1 MPEKKEKDAN
11 VTKEENKAH
20 KKPKKRNQ
28 KADNQQNI
36 NNNLSENAA
45 KKQNGEK
52 KKQKKSKHIRDFVTD
67 DMNMVDFPADNQTAA
82 ESKKQKKKKGEKQE
96 NRQKNAGNNAKNGA
110 QNGAENSSKN
120 GGYPKND
127 NAKDATGN
135 SSKKGGFPKND
146 NSKKVRVIPLGGLG
160 EIGKNMTLF
169 ECGNDMVI
177 IDCGVGFPDEEM
189 FGIDLVIPD
198 FSYIEANREKL
209 RAVLLT
215 HGHEDHIG
223 AIPYFLRSFNVPVF
237 GTALTIGIIKNKLK
251 EHKLNFTP
259 KLNTVKAGDHVK
271 LGCFDAEFIHV
282 NHSIPDAC
290 AIALQTPAGIMIHSG
305 DFKLDVS
312 PIEGTMMDLSR
323 LGELGQKGVQ
333 LLMCES
339 TNAER
344 NGYTPSEKSVGG
356 VLESVFVAHND
367 KRIVVATFSSNVH
380 RVMQIIDISVKF
392 GRKVAI
398 TGRSMEAAVQ
408 AATELGY
415 MTPPPNTVIPL
426 GEMKNYA
433 PGQITLITTGSQGEP
448 MSALYRMAFSDR
460 SQVVLTQND
469 VVVLSSSIIPG
480 NEKLIGRIINE
491 FAHNGIKTIYDSVY
505 SGVHASGHAC
515 SEEIKLLIQLCK
527 PKFYMPVHGE
537 YRHLNANRNIAT
549 YLGKDPGEIIM
560 ADIGTVV
567 EVGKKSASICGT
579 VPSGRTLIDGLGV
592 GDVGSAVLRDR
603 KHLSEDGMVIIFAT
617 VDTNAKL
624 IINPPE
630 IISKGFVYLPDAEDL
645 ITEAKYAAADELSAA
660 INSGRRRLDLENI
673 KDRVGRAVLKVLIDK
688 TGRKPM
694 VIPFITDL

>member
-1 MPEKKEKDAN
+1 
-11 VTKEENKAH
+11 
-20 KKPKKRNQ
+20 
-28 KADNQQNI
+28 
-36 NNNLSENAA
+36 
-45 KKQNGEK
+45 
-52 KKQKKSKHIRDFVTD
+52 
-67 DMNMVDFPADNQTAA
+67 
-82 ESKKQKKKKGEKQE
+82 
-96 NRQKNAGNNAKNGA
+96 
-110 QNGAENSSKN
+110 
-120 GGYPKND
+120 
-127 NAKDATGN
+127 
-135 SSKKGGFPKND
+135 
-146 NSKKVRVIPLGGLG
+146 
-160 EIGKNMTLF
+160 
-169 ECGNDMVI
+169 
-177 IDCGVGFPDEEM
+177 
-189 FGIDLVIPD
+189 
-198 FSYIEANREKL
+198 
-209 RAVLLT
+209 
-215 HGHEDHIG
+215 
-223 AIPYFLRSFNVPVF
+223 
-237 GTALTIGIIKNKLK
+237 
-251 EHKLNFTP
+251 
-259 KLNTVKAGDHVK
+259 
-271 LGCFDAEFIHV
+271 
-282 NHSIPDAC
+282 
-290 AIALQTPAGIMIHSG
+290 
-305 DFKLDVS
+305 
-312 PIEGTMMDLSR
+312 
-323 LGELGQKGVQ
+323 
-333 LLMCES
+333 MCES